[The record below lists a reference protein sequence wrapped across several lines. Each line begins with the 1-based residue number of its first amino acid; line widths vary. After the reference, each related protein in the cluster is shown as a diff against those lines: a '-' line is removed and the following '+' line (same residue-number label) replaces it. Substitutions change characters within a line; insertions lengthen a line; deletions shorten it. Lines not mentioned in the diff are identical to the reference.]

1 MTTHRQAHVVVI
13 GNEKGGSGKS
23 TTAMH
28 IISALLRDGA
38 RVASIDLDARQG
50 SLSRY
55 FENRKH
61 FITRSGID
69 LPMPEHFAVSR
80 DALDKLGAERL
91 REEDALRELILDLR
105 VEFDFLV
112 IDTPGADTHLSRLGH
127 SFADTLVTP
136 MNDSFIDLDLLAR
149 IEPETLKIRGPSVY
163 SDMVWEMRKA
173 RMERDQGRMDW
184 VVMRNRIAAANAR
197 NAKDVEAVLTPL
209 SRRLGFRVA
218 PGFGDRMIF
227 RELFLD
233 GVTLLDLR
241 EIGSGF
247 RWSLSHIAARNEL
260 RALLKTLG
268 LTAVGS
274 SEADAAE
281 NAERQIA

>member
-1 MTTHRQAHVVVI
+1 MTQRRAHVVVV

-28 IISALLRDGA
+28 LISALLRDGA
-38 RVASIDLDARQG
+38 QVASIDLDARQG

-55 FENRKH
+55 FENRKQ
-61 FITRSGID
+61 FIARTKVP
-69 LPMPEHFAVSR
+69 LPMPEHFAVSK
-80 DALDKLGAERL
+80 DALDKLGDERA

-112 IDTPGADTHLSRLGH
+112 VDTPGADTHLSRLGH

-149 IEPETLKIRGPSVY
+149 VEPETLKIRGPSVY
-163 SDMVWEMRKA
+163 SEMVWEMRKA
-173 RMERDQGRMDW
+173 RMERDNGRMDW
-184 VVMRNRIAAANAR
+184 VVMRNRVSASNAR
-197 NAKDVEAVLTPL
+197 NARDVEAVLEPL
-209 SRRLGFRVA
+209 SRRLGFRLA

-241 EIGSGF
+241 DLGGGF
-247 RWSLSHIAARNEL
+247 RWSLSHVAARNEL
-260 RALLKTLG
+260 RALLKVLG
-268 LTAVGS
+268 LGAS
-274 SEADAAE
+274 AADAEEDGSA
-281 NAERQIA
+281 APMQRTA

>member
-1 MTTHRQAHVVVI
+1 MTQGRAEVVVI

-38 RVASIDLDARQG
+38 TVASIDLDARQG

-55 FENRKH
+55 FENRKQ
-61 FITRSGID
+61 FIARTKLD
-69 LPMPEHFAVSR
+69 LPMPEHFAVSK
-80 DALDKLGAERL
+80 DALDKLGAERE
-91 REEDALRELILDLR
+91 REEAALRELILDLR

-127 SFADTLVTP
+127 SFADRLVTP

-149 IEPETLKIRGPSVY
+149 VEPETLKIRGPSVY
-163 SDMVWEMRKA
+163 SEMVWEMRKA
-173 RMERDQGRMDW
+173 RLERDQGRVDW
-184 VVMRNRIAAANAR
+184 VVMRNRVAASNAR
-197 NAKDVEAVLTPL
+197 NSRDVEAVLEPL
-209 SRRLGFRVA
+209 SRRLGFRLA
-218 PGFGDRMIF
+218 PGFGDRVIF

-241 EIGSGF
+241 ELGGGF
-247 RWSLSHIAARNEL
+247 RWSLSHVAARNEL
-260 RALLKTLG
+260 RALLKVLGLGAGTLG
-268 LTAVGS
+268 
-274 SEADAAE
+274 DAAE
-281 NAERQIA
+281 DEEAARRIA